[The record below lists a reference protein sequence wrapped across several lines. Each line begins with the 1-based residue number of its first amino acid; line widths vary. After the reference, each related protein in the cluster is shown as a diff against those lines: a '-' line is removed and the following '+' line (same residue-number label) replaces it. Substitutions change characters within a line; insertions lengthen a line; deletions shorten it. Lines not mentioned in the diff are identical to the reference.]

1 MINKEYNSH
10 FINVNVVDS
19 LLKNIEEAKMTFG
32 PSISTGQYNDSYRNI
47 NLKLKDEDSGEQN
60 QILHEIE

>member
-19 LLKNIEEAKMTFG
+19 LLKNIEEAQMTIG

-47 NLKLKDEDSGEQN
+47 NLNLKDEDSGEQN
-60 QILHEIE
+60 QILNEIE